1 MKDLYTALCSVS
13 FYEADGNLAKEHIV
27 ITGVENFKE
36 AVERVEAYYG
46 NDLASLR
53 ITLHCDPY
61 LIIDEHKYDELMGEC
76 L

>member
-13 FYEADGNLAKEHIV
+13 FYNIDGNLVKEHIV

-36 AVERVEAYYG
+36 ATERVEAYYG
-46 NDLASLR
+46 NDLSSLR

-61 LIIDEHKYDELMGEC
+61 LVIDESRYDELLGEC